1 MREITNERRQR
12 DEQEITKRSEKIFDV
27 VAKDKEKY
35 ILQRR
40 QTSTLISARSDK
52 ATSIIRMSAR
62 WTKNTAAPLASH
74 GVQPQ
79 RIDRFWRE
87 AIAQQLDRS
96 CTTAAVVARPEN
108 AARSAYFFQW
118 QFAARANER
127 RVSSHRVRFALTMT
141 NDDCRT
147 NDEIRTKNDARVPVR
162 HRHTWSSHS
171 SFLIRASGLF

>member
-1 MREITNERRQR
+1 MSPTDAECAARYRIQPALRERR
-12 DEQEITKRSEKIFDV
+12 RSVSTIHQVVRSWKQHVTFMRVEPHQVAAPANVDV
-27 VAKDKEKY
+27 DFGPVGQGDVDH
-35 ILQRR
+35 RV
-40 QTSTLISARSDK
+40 
-52 ATSIIRMSAR
+52 SAR
-62 WTKNTAAPLASH
+62 WTRNAAAPLTSH

-79 RIDRFWRE
+79 WIDRFWRE

-147 NDEIRTKNDARVPVR
+147 NDEIRTRNDSRP
-162 HRHTWSSHS
+162 SSP
-171 SFLIRASGLF
+171 